1 MTTELF
7 RPVSGTSS
15 HLRTALA
22 RLRQAR
28 IGLATSLAVSL
39 ASALSAFLL
48 LHSPPAL
55 GHLGL
60 LALAMALA
68 STSWT
73 ALWGGH
79 RAIRV
84 LASPRRR

>member
-1 MTTELF
+1 MTIELF
-7 RPVSGTSS
+7 RPRSGTSS

-22 RLRQAR
+22 QLRHAR
-28 IGLATSLAVSL
+28 IGLATSLLVSL
-39 ASALSAFLL
+39 TCALSAFMLL
-48 LHSPPAL
+48 FSPPAL

-60 LALAMALA
+60 LILALALA

-79 RAIRV
+79 RAMRV
-84 LASPRRR
+84 LARPRR